1 MRWPLLPPVDEVGV
15 LDGLHDR
22 EVNYDP
28 ARAPEGGR
36 PEGHWHVDSSATLIG
51 REQPGEPVPD
61 GPWATACTLASQ
73 YEFADARILRA
84 VYRKGGD
91 LLGRDMLME
100 GRFYGLRF
108 YFGVRIA

>member
-1 MRWPLLPPVDEVGV
+1 MRWPLLPPVDEVSV
-15 LDGLHDR
+15 LDGLRDR

-28 ARAPEGGR
+28 ARAPAEGR

-61 GPWATACTLASQ
+61 GPWATACTLASR

-84 VYRKGGD
+84 GT
-91 LLGRDMLME
+91 GR
-100 GRFYGLRF
+100 
-108 YFGVRIA
+108 VTTCSAATC